1 MGKKSEIIG
10 IFVLNKYKCINNF
23 DEERVSN

>member
-10 IFVLNKYKCINNF
+10 IFVLKKYKCINNL
-23 DEERVSN
+23 DEE